1 MERLLKRI
9 RSRKNNLFE
18 NGGARLDTLIVCFSL
33 SGKTYTICQNLARF
47 TPASLSRIRTI
58 KNFSKLRAF
67 TSGLGH
73 ARRRKQF
80 PLLPLEDDISSY
92 RRIVLACPVWGGMP
106 CPMIYGVLHQYD
118 LEGKEIHCLL
128 TYEKDAGK
136 APDILKEEVA
146 RTGAR
151 IASLV
156 TVKAGGK
163 ALKKFEEKSLE
174 LYIDDEE
181 GICIRK
187 AAKPT

>member
-1 MERLLKRI
+1 
-9 RSRKNNLFE
+9 
-18 NGGARLDTLIVCFSL
+18 
-33 SGKTYTICQNLARF
+33 
-47 TPASLSRIRTI
+47 
-58 KNFSKLRAF
+58 
-67 TSGLGH
+67 
-73 ARRRKQF
+73 
-80 PLLPLEDDISSY
+80 
-92 RRIVLACPVWGGMP
+92 
-106 CPMIYGVLHQYD
+106 MIYGVLHQYD